1 MFKIRTNVLLN
12 ICIIIGLCLLFYY
25 AFLTHNSIN
34 QRYLKKN
41 ARKDIKHVKFISTAM
56 KKQKEYNIWLIFT
69 KVTNISTLRFKFRDL
84 IHNLLNVTSVPLKF
98 NIIVD
103 TASQRI
109 AENQISDVVFYTN
122 KSLVYSFYD
131 IEESAKK
138 IEDIVKVMTPH
149 FSSKPGIHFSIIQIF
164 I

>member
-34 QRYLKKN
+34 QRLKKN
-41 ARKDIKHVKFISTAM
+41 ARKDIKHVKFISTTL

-84 IHNLLNVTSVPLKF
+84 IRNLLNVTSVPLKF

-103 TASQRI
+103 KVSQRI
-109 AENQISDVVFYTN
+109 AENQISDVVFYMN
-122 KSLVYSFYD
+122 KSLIYSFYG
-131 IEESAKK
+131 IEECAKK
-138 IEDIVKVMTPH
+138 IQDIVQVMTPY
-149 FSSKPGIHFSIIQIF
+149 FSSKPGNSFTTVPVS
-164 I
+164 